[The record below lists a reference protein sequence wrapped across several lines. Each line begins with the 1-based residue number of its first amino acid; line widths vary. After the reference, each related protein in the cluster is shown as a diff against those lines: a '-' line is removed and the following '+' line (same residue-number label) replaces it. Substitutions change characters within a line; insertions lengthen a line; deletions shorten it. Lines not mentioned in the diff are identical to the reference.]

1 MAGSTSGFGT
11 TRFIGGIVFGLGL
24 TMVMVGG
31 GELFTSN
38 NLISMAWASRQV
50 TIGRLAVNWVVV
62 YVGNLVSVVSV
73 AVLLWAGGAY
83 QGGDSA
89 FAAEALRTA
98 AGKSGRLFHQ
108 DIALGVLGNAL
119 VCLAVWLCFSA
130 RTTTDRILSCLLPMT
145 ALIVLGVDH
154 VVANLH
160 YFAAGLLLR
169 GDAAAVEAAGLDA
182 AALAELS
189 LSGIAGNIAGVT
201 IGNIIGGSV
210 LVAAVYWF
218 VYLRAGEVP
227 ADGADETVVPG

>member
-11 TRFIGGIVFGLGL
+11 TRFIAGIVFGLGL

-98 AGKSGRLFHQ
+98 AGKSGRLFRQ

-160 YFAAGLLLR
+160 YFAAGLLMR
-169 GDAAAVEAAGLDA
+169 GDAAVEAAGLDA